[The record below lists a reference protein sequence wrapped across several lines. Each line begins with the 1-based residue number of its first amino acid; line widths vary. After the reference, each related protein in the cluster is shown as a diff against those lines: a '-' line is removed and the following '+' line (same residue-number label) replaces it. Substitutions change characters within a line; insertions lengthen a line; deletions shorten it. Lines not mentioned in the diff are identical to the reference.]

1 MKRIVSNNN
10 YVQLEEFNTYTNRY
24 VLQLGFALS
33 GLTYKIENRNVK
45 FYLKEDYFYKNSVW
59 SADIPLEIDGKT
71 YTQENIA
78 DGLSALFGQTGGGVV
93 GVVSVNNKTG
103 IVKLTAEDVDAYTKE
118 EVDDLINQIN
128 SEIDALEQTVNG
140 HIQDIDTINSEIV
153 AINGNV
159 EVLEGKVTA
168 LETDNEANK
177 TDIQNLKDS
186 VSALRERVTALET
199 AAANNLV
206 ASNIKSGKNIS
217 VSVSGNDVTIST
229 VGIPTVEGLA
239 ELEEQVSAN
248 TTAIEGI
255 QQEITGKEHFRGYF
269 ATNAEIH
276 ELTATN
282 GDFAFSA
289 ESGTKWAYN
298 NNVWTDTEK
307 AVPDKTVEKSTT
319 VPLMDGTATIGSSN
333 KYAAADHIHPTD
345 TTRASQSDLTA
356 LETQVQA
363 NTTAIGNKA
372 NQSDL
377 NALSNG
383 LSEKANSADLATVAT
398 SGSYNDLTNKPVIP
412 VVDEALSDTS
422 KNPVQNKVVNE
433 AIGKKQDTISD
444 LETIRSGAALGAT
457 AYQKPSTGIPASDIA
472 EGVIPTVPTNV
483 SAFTNDAGYLTQH
496 QSLDNYYTK
505 QEVNGLTSN
514 FFDKAIYDSDN
525 KAIIFKNG
533 DDVIATIDATG
544 FIKDGM
550 VSNVEILESNLVIT
564 FNTDAGKEPISIA
577 LTNIFNPA
585 NYYNKTEVDGK
596 LALKADASNVYTK
609 EDADSK
615 FLTEHQSL
623 DNYYTKTQV
632 NEALTLKQDA
642 NTAFS
647 GDYNDL
653 TNKPDLSV
661 YAESAD
667 LATVAT
673 SGDYNDLTN
682 KPTIPAAQV
691 NADWDASSGVAQ
703 ILNKPT
709 NVSVFANDAGYL
721 TEHQSLNNYYT
732 KLEVDN
738 QFTAIDKRMTDFD
751 KGIDDL
757 ELIVSSSLNDLNAR
771 IEEISSD
778 NTNQFTAINKRITD
792 FDEGIDD
799 LELIVSSSLNDIN
812 TRVETNL
819 STINSLLNKIDK
831 LTQRVTALE
840 GAKTS
845 AE

>member
-10 YVQLEEFNTYTNRY
+10 YVQLEEFNIYTNRY

-78 DGLSALFGQTGGGVV
+78 DGLAALFGQTGGGVA
-93 GVVSVNNKTG
+93 GVVSVNGKTG

-128 SEIDALEQTVNG
+128 SEIDALEHTVNG
-140 HIQDIDTINSEIV
+140 HTQDIDTINSEIV

-159 EVLEGKVTA
+159 EVLEGKVNA
-168 LETDNEANK
+168 LETDNVANK

-186 VSALRERVTALET
+186 VSALRERVTTLET

-206 ASNIKSGKNIS
+206 ASNIKSGTNIS

-229 VGIPTVEGLA
+229 VGIPTVDGLA

-255 QQEITGKEHFRGYF
+255 HQEITGKEHFRGYF

-398 SGSYNDLTNKPVIP
+398 SGSYNDLIDTPVIP
-412 VVDEALSDTS
+412 EGAVVDAALSDIS
-422 KNPVQNKVVNE
+422 ENPVQNKVIKA
-433 AIGKKQDTISD
+433 AIDAKQDVISD
-444 LETIRSGAALGAT
+444 LETIRSGAARGAT
-457 AYQKPSTGIPASDIA
+457 SYQKPSTGIPASDIEA
-472 EGVIPTVPTNV
+472 GVIPTVPTNV
-483 SAFTNDAGYLTQH
+483 SAFTNDAGYLT
-496 QSLDNYYTK
+496 
-505 QEVNGLTSN
+505 
-514 FFDKAIYDSDN
+514 
-525 KAIIFKNG
+525 
-533 DDVIATIDATG
+533 
-544 FIKDGM
+544 
-550 VSNVEILESNLVIT
+550 
-564 FNTDAGKEPISIA
+564 
-577 LTNIFNPA
+577 
-585 NYYNKTEVDGK
+585 
-596 LALKADASNVYTK
+596 
-609 EDADSK
+609 
-615 FLTEHQSL
+615 EHQSL
-623 DNYYTKTQV
+623 DKYYTKTESD
-632 NEALTLKQDA
+632 NKFALKFTD
-642 NTAFS
+642 
-647 GDYNDL
+647 
-653 TNKPDLSV
+653 
-661 YAESAD
+661 
-667 LATVAT
+667 
-673 SGDYNDLTN
+673 
-682 KPTIPAAQV
+682 
-691 NADWDASSGVAQ
+691 
-703 ILNKPT
+703 
-709 NVSVFANDAGYL
+709 
-721 TEHQSLNNYYT
+721 
-732 KLEVDN
+732 VDN
-738 QFTAIDKRMTDFD
+738 IKMVSALPSNPDSRT
-751 KGIDDL
+751 L
-757 ELIVSSSLNDLNAR
+757 YLIP
-771 IEEISSD
+771 
-778 NTNQFTAINKRITD
+778 
-792 FDEGIDD
+792 
-799 LELIVSSSLNDIN
+799 
-812 TRVETNL
+812 VE
-819 STINSLLNKIDK
+819 
-831 LTQRVTALE
+831 
-840 GAKTS
+840 
-845 AE
+845 

>member
-10 YVQLEEFNTYTNRY
+10 YVQLEEFNIYTNRY

-78 DGLSALFGQTGGGVV
+78 DGLAALFGQTGGGVA
-93 GVVSVNNKTG
+93 GVVSVNDKTG

-128 SEIDALEQTVNG
+128 SEIDALEHTVNG
-140 HIQDIDTINSEIV
+140 HTQDIDTINSEIV

-168 LETDNEANK
+168 LETDNVANK

-206 ASNIKSGKNIS
+206 ASNIKSGTNIS

-269 ATNAEIH
+269 ATNAEIQ

-412 VVDEALSDTS
+412 DTTNLATKSEVDAVKAYYIDFAVLTTQGITDAVWDGIVAAINAHRPIYAGLGNRYYTAECLYQDGSNIIRMTASDELNHFFYLFTKRGTNDYS
-422 KNPVQNKVVNE
+422 FTYETRPYTTQAEKD
-433 AIGKKQDTISD
+433 AWSAKQDALVSGTNIKTINGKSLLGEGNIEIQGGAGGQQQAD
-444 LETIRSGAALGAT
+444 WNQTETT
-457 AYQKPSTGIPASDIA
+457 AVDYIKNK
-472 EGVIPTVPTNV
+472 PTNV
-483 SAFTNDAGYLTQH
+483 SAFTNDAGYLTRH
-496 QSLDNYYTK
+496 QSL
-505 QEVNGLTSN
+505 
-514 FFDKAIYDSDN
+514 
-525 KAIIFKNG
+525 
-533 DDVIATIDATG
+533 
-544 FIKDGM
+544 
-550 VSNVEILESNLVIT
+550 
-564 FNTDAGKEPISIA
+564 
-577 LTNIFNPA
+577 
-585 NYYNKTEVDGK
+585 
-596 LALKADASNVYTK
+596 AD
-609 EDADSK
+609 
-615 FLTEHQSL
+615 
-623 DNYYTKTQV
+623 YYTKTESD
-632 NEALTLKQDA
+632 NKFALKFTD
-642 NTAFS
+642 
-647 GDYNDL
+647 
-653 TNKPDLSV
+653 
-661 YAESAD
+661 
-667 LATVAT
+667 
-673 SGDYNDLTN
+673 
-682 KPTIPAAQV
+682 
-691 NADWDASSGVAQ
+691 
-703 ILNKPT
+703 
-709 NVSVFANDAGYL
+709 
-721 TEHQSLNNYYT
+721 
-732 KLEVDN
+732 VDN
-738 QFTAIDKRMTDFD
+738 IKMVSALPSNPDSRT
-751 KGIDDL
+751 L
-757 ELIVSSSLNDLNAR
+757 YLIP
-771 IEEISSD
+771 
-778 NTNQFTAINKRITD
+778 
-792 FDEGIDD
+792 
-799 LELIVSSSLNDIN
+799 
-812 TRVETNL
+812 VE
-819 STINSLLNKIDK
+819 
-831 LTQRVTALE
+831 
-840 GAKTS
+840 
-845 AE
+845 

>member
-10 YVQLEEFNTYTNRY
+10 YVQLEEFNIYTNRY

-78 DGLSALFGQTGGGVV
+78 DGLAALFGQTGGGVA
-93 GVVSVNNKTG
+93 GVVSVNDKTG

-140 HIQDIDTINSEIV
+140 HTQDIDTINSEIV

-159 EVLEGKVTA
+159 EVLEGKVNA
-168 LETDNEANK
+168 LETDNVANK

-186 VSALRERVTALET
+186 VSALRERVTTLET
-199 AAANNLV
+199 ATANNLV
-206 ASNIKSGKNIS
+206 ASNIKSGTNIS

-229 VGIPTVEGLA
+229 VGIPTVDGLA

-412 VVDEALSDTS
+412 DTTNLATKSEVDAVKAYYIDFAVLTTQGITDA
-422 KNPVQNKVVNE
+422 VWDGIVA
-433 AIGKKQDTISD
+433 AINAHRPIYAGLGNRYYTAECLYQDGSNI
-444 LETIRSGAALGAT
+444 IRMT
-457 AYQKPSTGIPASDIA
+457 ASD
-472 EGVIPTVPTNV
+472 ELNHFFYLFTKRG
-483 SAFTNDAGYLTQH
+483 TNDYSFTYETRPYTTQAE
-496 QSLDNYYTK
+496 K
-505 QEVNGLTSN
+505 
-514 FFDKAIYDSDN
+514 
-525 KAIIFKNG
+525 
-533 DDVIATIDATG
+533 DAW
-544 FIKDGM
+544 
-550 VSNVEILESNLVIT
+550 S
-564 FNTDAGKEPISIA
+564 A
-577 LTNIFNPA
+577 
-585 NYYNKTEVDGK
+585 
-596 LALKADASNVYTK
+596 
-609 EDADSK
+609 
-615 FLTEHQSL
+615 
-623 DNYYTKTQV
+623 
-632 NEALTLKQDA
+632 KQDA
-642 NTAFS
+642 LVS
-647 GDYNDL
+647 G
-653 TNKPDLSV
+653 TNIKTINNQSILGEGNITIEGGGTINIDQSV
-661 YAESAD
+661 ISGSSNAVSGGAVYTQMGGLKLEKITQSAYD
-667 LATVAT
+667 ALATK
-673 SGDYNDLTN
+673 D
-682 KPTIPAAQV
+682 
-691 NADWDASSGVAQ
+691 ADTLYV
-703 ILNKPT
+703 
-709 NVSVFANDAGYL
+709 
-721 TEHQSLNNYYT
+721 
-732 KLEVDN
+732 
-738 QFTAIDKRMTDFD
+738 
-751 KGIDDL
+751 
-757 ELIVSSSLNDLNAR
+757 
-771 IEEISSD
+771 
-778 NTNQFTAINKRITD
+778 IN
-792 FDEGIDD
+792 G
-799 LELIVSSSLNDIN
+799 
-812 TRVETNL
+812 
-819 STINSLLNKIDK
+819 
-831 LTQRVTALE
+831 
-840 GAKTS
+840 
-845 AE
+845 

>member
-10 YVQLEEFNTYTNRY
+10 YVQLEEFNIYTNRY

-78 DGLSALFGQTGGGVV
+78 DGLAALFGQTGGGVAD
-93 GVVSVNNKTG
+93 VVSVNGKTG
-103 IVKLTAEDVDAYTKE
+103 IVKLTAEDVDAYTKK

-128 SEIDALEQTVNG
+128 SEIDALEHTVNG
-140 HIQDIDTINSEIV
+140 HTQDIDTINSEIV

-159 EVLEGKVTA
+159 EVLEGKVNA
-168 LETDNEANK
+168 LETDNVANK

-186 VSALRERVTALET
+186 VSALRERVSALET
-199 AAANNLV
+199 TAANNLV
-206 ASNIKSGKNIS
+206 ASNIKSGTNIS

-319 VPLMDGTATIGSSN
+319 VPLMNGTATIGLSN

-356 LETQVQA
+356 LETRVQA

-398 SGSYNDLTNKPVIP
+398 SGSYNDLIGTPVIP
-412 VVDEALSDTS
+412 DTT
-422 KNPVQNKVVNE
+422 N
-433 AIGKKQDTISD
+433 
-444 LETIRSGAALGAT
+444 LAT
-457 AYQKPSTGIPASDIA
+457 KSELNA
-472 EGVIPTVPTNV
+472 
-483 SAFTNDAGYLTQH
+483 
-496 QSLDNYYTK
+496 
-505 QEVNGLTSN
+505 
-514 FFDKAIYDSDN
+514 
-525 KAIIFKNG
+525 
-533 DDVIATIDATG
+533 
-544 FIKDGM
+544 
-550 VSNVEILESNLVIT
+550 
-564 FNTDAGKEPISIA
+564 
-577 LTNIFNPA
+577 
-585 NYYNKTEVDGK
+585 
-596 LALKADASNVYTK
+596 
-609 EDADSK
+609 
-615 FLTEHQSL
+615 
-623 DNYYTKTQV
+623 
-632 NEALTLKQDA
+632 KQDA
-642 NTAFS
+642 LVSGTNIKTINNQSILGEGNITIEGGASEQQQADWNQTETTAV
-647 GDYNDL
+647 DYI
-653 TNKPDLSV
+653 K
-661 YAESAD
+661 
-667 LATVAT
+667 
-673 SGDYNDLTN
+673 N
-682 KPTIPAAQV
+682 KPT
-691 NADWDASSGVAQ
+691 
-703 ILNKPT
+703 K
-709 NVSVFANDAGYL
+709 VSAFANDADYL
-721 TEHQSLNNYYT
+721 TRHQSLADHYT
-732 KLEVDN
+732 KAE
-738 QFTAIDKRMTDFD
+738 
-751 KGIDDL
+751 
-757 ELIVSSSLNDLNAR
+757 
-771 IEEISSD
+771 SD
-778 NTNQFTAINKRITD
+778 NKFALKFKD
-792 FDEGIDD
+792 VDD
-799 LELIVSSSLNDIN
+799 IQMVSALPSNPDSRTLYLIPV
-812 TRVETNL
+812 
-819 STINSLLNKIDK
+819 K
-831 LTQRVTALE
+831 
-840 GAKTS
+840 
-845 AE
+845 

>member
-10 YVQLEEFNTYTNRY
+10 YVQLEEFNIYTNRY

-78 DGLSALFGQTGGGVV
+78 DGLAALFGQTGGSVA
-93 GVVSVNNKTG
+93 GVVSVNDKTG

-118 EVDDLINQIN
+118 EVDDLVNQIN
-128 SEIDALEQTVNG
+128 SEIDALEHTVNG
-140 HIQDIDTINSEIV
+140 HTQDIDTINSEIV

-168 LETDNEANK
+168 LETDNVANK

-269 ATNAEIH
+269 ATNAEIQ

-319 VPLMDGTATIGSSN
+319 VPFMNGTATIGSSN

-398 SGSYNDLTNKPVIP
+398 SGSYNDLTDKPLIP
-412 VVDEALSDTS
+412 DTT
-422 KNPVQNKVVNE
+422 N
-433 AIGKKQDTISD
+433 
-444 LETIRSGAALGAT
+444 LAT
-457 AYQKPSTGIPASDIA
+457 KSELNA
-472 EGVIPTVPTNV
+472 
-483 SAFTNDAGYLTQH
+483 
-496 QSLDNYYTK
+496 
-505 QEVNGLTSN
+505 
-514 FFDKAIYDSDN
+514 
-525 KAIIFKNG
+525 
-533 DDVIATIDATG
+533 
-544 FIKDGM
+544 
-550 VSNVEILESNLVIT
+550 
-564 FNTDAGKEPISIA
+564 
-577 LTNIFNPA
+577 
-585 NYYNKTEVDGK
+585 
-596 LALKADASNVYTK
+596 
-609 EDADSK
+609 
-615 FLTEHQSL
+615 
-623 DNYYTKTQV
+623 
-632 NEALTLKQDA
+632 KQDA
-642 NTAFS
+642 LVS
-647 GDYNDL
+647 G
-653 TNKPDLSV
+653 TNIK
-661 YAESAD
+661 
-667 LATVAT
+667 
-673 SGDYNDLTN
+673 
-682 KPTIPAAQV
+682 TINNQSILGEGNIEIQGGAGKQQQ
-691 NADWDASSGVAQ
+691 ADWNQTETTAVDY
-703 ILNKPT
+703 IKNKPT
-709 NVSVFANDAGYL
+709 NVSAFANDAGYL
-721 TEHQSLNNYYT
+721 TRHQSLADYYT
-732 KLEVDN
+732 KTESDNKFALKFTDVDN
-738 QFTAIDKRMTDFD
+738 IQKVSALPSNPDSRT
-751 KGIDDL
+751 L
-757 ELIVSSSLNDLNAR
+757 YLIPV
-771 IEEISSD
+771 
-778 NTNQFTAINKRITD
+778 K
-792 FDEGIDD
+792 
-799 LELIVSSSLNDIN
+799 
-812 TRVETNL
+812 
-819 STINSLLNKIDK
+819 
-831 LTQRVTALE
+831 
-840 GAKTS
+840 
-845 AE
+845 

>member
-10 YVQLEEFNTYTNRY
+10 YVQLEEFNIYTNRY

-78 DGLSALFGQTGGGVV
+78 DGLAALFGQTGGGVA
-93 GVVSVNNKTG
+93 GVVSVNDKTG

-128 SEIDALEQTVNG
+128 SEIDALEHTVNG
-140 HIQDIDTINSEIV
+140 HTQDIDTINSEIV

-168 LETDNEANK
+168 LETDNVANK

-206 ASNIKSGKNIS
+206 ASNIKSGTNIS

-269 ATNAEIH
+269 ATNAEIQ

-398 SGSYNDLTNKPVIP
+398 SGSYNDLKHKPLIPDTRNLATKSEVDAVKAYYIDFETLTTQGITDANWDGIVAAINAHRPIYAGLGNRYYTAECLYQDGSNIIRMTASDELNHFFYMFTKRGTNDYTMTYEVRPYVTEVEKHNWS
-412 VVDEALSDTS
+412 A
-422 KNPVQNKVVNE
+422 
-433 AIGKKQDTISD
+433 KQDALVSGTNIKTINGKSLLGEGNITIGGGGEQQQAD
-444 LETIRSGAALGAT
+444 WNQTETT
-457 AYQKPSTGIPASDIA
+457 AVDYIKNK
-472 EGVIPTVPTNV
+472 PTNV
-483 SAFTNDAGYLTQH
+483 SAFTNDAGYLTHH
-496 QSLDNYYTK
+496 QSL
-505 QEVNGLTSN
+505 
-514 FFDKAIYDSDN
+514 
-525 KAIIFKNG
+525 
-533 DDVIATIDATG
+533 
-544 FIKDGM
+544 
-550 VSNVEILESNLVIT
+550 
-564 FNTDAGKEPISIA
+564 
-577 LTNIFNPA
+577 
-585 NYYNKTEVDGK
+585 
-596 LALKADASNVYTK
+596 AD
-609 EDADSK
+609 
-615 FLTEHQSL
+615 
-623 DNYYTKTQV
+623 YYTKTESD
-632 NEALTLKQDA
+632 NKFALKFTD
-642 NTAFS
+642 
-647 GDYNDL
+647 
-653 TNKPDLSV
+653 
-661 YAESAD
+661 
-667 LATVAT
+667 
-673 SGDYNDLTN
+673 
-682 KPTIPAAQV
+682 
-691 NADWDASSGVAQ
+691 
-703 ILNKPT
+703 
-709 NVSVFANDAGYL
+709 
-721 TEHQSLNNYYT
+721 
-732 KLEVDN
+732 VDN
-738 QFTAIDKRMTDFD
+738 IKMVSALPSNPDSRT
-751 KGIDDL
+751 L
-757 ELIVSSSLNDLNAR
+757 YLIP
-771 IEEISSD
+771 
-778 NTNQFTAINKRITD
+778 
-792 FDEGIDD
+792 
-799 LELIVSSSLNDIN
+799 
-812 TRVETNL
+812 VE
-819 STINSLLNKIDK
+819 
-831 LTQRVTALE
+831 
-840 GAKTS
+840 
-845 AE
+845 